1 MAEQNKRYHW
11 LKLQNTYFNQL
22 EQKKMR
28 KQENGKDMQIIYLRM
43 MLLSLDK
50 GGYIYHQGVYD
61 TLEEELAE
69 EFAEDVSLVKETI
82 QYLSDNN
89 MISLDEE
96 SNCFLPQALECTGSE
111 CYSAE
116 RMRRLRKKKASQC
129 DNGVTERDA
138 DVISCDE
145 EIELEKELELEK
157 EIEPAAPVFDDDDE
171 GMDAMEA
178 MRIWKEQERKRKN
191 IDYQRIADMYN
202 DTCVSFPRLTVL
214 SEKRKKAIK
223 ARLNT
228 YSVEDFQRLF
238 EMAESS
244 SFLKGQNQRNWSATF
259 DWLIADGN
267 MVKVLDGNYNDK
279 KEGETNEKQSS
290 ENRRPASAYYEQFLN
305 GGDSCESEWSG
316 IDFSDGPFS

>member
-1 MAEQNKRYHW
+1 MAEQSKRYHW

-28 KQENGKDMQIIYLRM
+28 KQKNGKDMQIIYLRM

-50 GGYIYHQGVYD
+50 GGYIYYQGVYD

-69 EFAEDVSLVKETI
+69 EFAEEVSIVKETI

-116 RMRRLRKKKASQC
+116 RMRRHREKKASQC
-129 DNGVTERDA
+129 NTSVTGGDGNVTE
-138 DVISCDE
+138 CDE
-145 EIELEKELELEK
+145 EKELELEK
-157 EIEPAAPVFDDDDE
+157 DIEIE
-171 GMDAMEA
+171 
-178 MRIWKEQERKRKN
+178 KREN
-191 IDYQRIADMYN
+191 IDYQQIADMYN
-202 DTCVSFPRLTVL
+202 ATCVSFPRLTKL

-228 YSVEDFQRLF
+228 YTVEDFKRLF
-238 EMAESS
+238 KMAESS
-244 SFLKGQNQRNWSATF
+244 SFLKGQNNRNWSATF

-267 MVKVLDGNYNDK
+267 MAKVLDGNYQDRADSK
-279 KEGETNEKQSS
+279 PREETQEERQARLMR
-290 ENRRPASAYYEQFLN
+290 EWEEEQKN
-305 GGDSCESEWSG
+305 SPYHTDE
-316 IDFSDGPFS
+316 PFIPDPSLDWGANVRD